1 MSGFHPVRATAQF
14 VLGSTIQKVRPNN
27 MHYFTGIARGTR
39 EFVTHNSSAILTGVA
54 IAGTVTTAILAV
66 RATKPAL
73 IDIQQAESERTEPL
87 KKTEVVKLCWK
98 HYIPAAGVGVVTIA
112 CIVGAQSVNTRK
124 HAALISAYT
133 LSEKSFSELQDK
145 VEETF
150 GKNKAEKV
158 REDISQDVVNANPSS
173 QGPVI
178 VVNGGDHMFME
189 KKTGRH
195 FKSTVDKVKKAEN
208 MLNFELNNNA
218 YASLNDLYRF
228 LEIDTTE
235 LGEELGWNSNQVLE
249 LELSTVL
256 DGDVPV
262 IVIWYSEQPM
272 PNYYKVWG

>member
-1 MSGFHPVRATAQF
+1 MSGFNPVRATAQF
-14 VLGSTIQKVRPNN
+14 VLGSTTQKVRLNN
-27 MHYFTGIARGTR
+27 MLHIAGIARGTR

-54 IAGTVTTAILAV
+54 IAGVVTTAVLAV

-73 IDIQQAESERTEPL
+73 IDIQHAESEKTEPL
-87 KKTEVVKLCWK
+87 TKTEVVKLCWK

-145 VEETF
+145 VEENF

-235 LGEELGWNSNQVLE
+235 LGEEIGWTSNQVLE
-249 LELSTVL
+249 LQLSTVL

-262 IVIWYSEQPM
+262 IVIWYSEQPV
-272 PNYYKVWG
+272 PNYYKSWS